1 MPKTEK
7 GKTSLPVDTQDLL
20 VLKNPWDNVYWFA
33 RFLINSD
40 KYGGVGVETEMMTKL
55 ATGLE
60 VLVSKL
66 RNKTSEEAVIQSGI
80 EFIKNTLLERWESTR
95 RKNQVANLC
104 QDLEERLSSILDLEI
119 FRLTCEKVMV
129 PINEALKV
137 IPSDDKV
144 FAESMATAL
153 LKTKG
158 ERGLAEIINLWDDLG
173 VQGCLSAERVQV
185 VKKFGILR
193 KSLNPSLKPQDVDI
207 ILTAFCQ
214 EFERRLGQKRKGRA
228 GRGVESVTS
237 FILNY
242 YKIKSTH
249 APEHFTTGLEVDRW
263 IKCRDGWYIGLSC
276 KRTLRERWKQAYTT
290 DLDLLSRH
298 KIKALWHLITYD
310 RDLSDDKITEMGSHR
325 AILYLPD
332 NSERYKIAKIH
343 PGMRDYVRPMTQFA
357 SDLKHE
363 TQKG

>member
-1 MPKTEK
+1 MSKTK
-7 GKTSLPVDTQDLL
+7 KDKNGTSPIDIEDLAIIE
-20 VLKNPWDNVYWFA
+20 NPWDDVYWFA

-40 KYGGVGVETEMMTKL
+40 KYGGVGAETEMMLKL
-55 ATGLE
+55 ASGLE
-60 VLVSKL
+60 VLVARLKG
-66 RNKTSEEAVIQSGI
+66 KTNEEAVVQSGI
-80 EFIKNTLLERWESTR
+80 EFINRTLLDRWGATK
-95 RKNQVANLC
+95 RKNPVRNLC
-104 QDLEERLSSILDLEI
+104 QDLKERLTSILDIEI
-119 FRLTCEKVMV
+119 FRLTCEKVLA

-137 IPSDDKV
+137 IPNDDKV

-173 VQGCLSAERVQV
+173 VQGCLSAERAQV
-185 VKKFGILR
+185 VKKFGNLK
-193 KSLNPSLKPQDVDI
+193 KSLNPSLTPNEIDI

-242 YKIKSTH
+242 YKIKATH
-249 APEHFTTGLEVDRW
+249 APEHFTTGLEIDRW
-263 IKCRDGWYIGLSC
+263 IKCHDGWYIGLSC

-290 DLDLLSRH
+290 DIDLLSRH

-310 RDLSDDKITEMGSHR
+310 HDLSDDKITEMGSHR

-332 NSERYKIAKIH
+332 DSERYKTAKAH
-343 PGMRDYVRPMTQFA
+343 AGMKNYVRPMTQFA
-357 SDLKHE
+357 SDLKRE
-363 TQKG
+363 T

>member
-1 MPKTEK
+1 MPKLREDKGEK
-7 GKTSLPVDTQDLL
+7 LHTGIVDLG
-20 VLKNPWDNVYWFA
+20 VLENPWDNVYWFA

-40 KYGGVGVETEMMTKL
+40 KYGRVGVETEMMLKL
-55 ATGLE
+55 ASGLE
-60 VLVSKL
+60 ILIAKL
-66 RNKTSEEAVIQSGI
+66 KGKTDEEGIVQSAI
-80 EFIKNTLLERWESTR
+80 EFIRNILLERWGATKK
-95 RKNQVANLC
+95 KNQVLNLC
-104 QDLEERLSSILDLEI
+104 QDVGERLNSIIDIEV
-119 FRLTCEKVMV
+119 FRLTCEKVLS

-137 IPSDDKV
+137 ILNDDKV

-153 LKTKG
+153 MKTKG

-173 VQGCLSAERVQV
+173 VQGCLSAERSQV
-185 VKKFGILR
+185 VKKFGNLR
-193 KSLNPSLKPQDVDI
+193 KSLDTTLQPKEIDI

-237 FILNY
+237 FILNF
-242 YKIKSTH
+242 YKIKAAH
-249 APEHFTTGLEVDRW
+249 VPEHFTTGLEIDRW

-290 DLDLLSRH
+290 DIGLLDRH

-332 NSERYKIAKIH
+332 NSERYLTASSH
-343 PGMRDYVRPMTQFA
+343 PGMKDYVRPMTRFA
-357 SDLKHE
+357 SDLKQE
-363 TQKG
+363 T